1 MEAVLRNLPLYEAQ
15 PTTKG
20 ISLHAAPLQAG
31 KPPISEFRRPSD
43 GMSKYSVDKPAER
56 RAIDPDALTALEG
69 LLDEAHDAAELVEN
83 LAAKRVIS
91 WAEARELVEAYSGLA
106 PRWRRRAI

>member
-1 MEAVLRNLPLYEAQ
+1 
-15 PTTKG
+15 
-20 ISLHAAPLQAG
+20 
-31 KPPISEFRRPSD
+31 
-43 GMSKYSVDKPAER
+43 
-56 RAIDPDALTALEG
+56 LEG